1 MDNSVEDRLKNV
13 MSSVFGIPKNDIQD
27 DASPDTIDSWDSLK
41 HMNLIVALEEEFET
55 EFGDH
60 DIIEM
65 MNYKL
70 IINLL
75 EDSYK
80 N

>member
-13 MSSVFGIPKNDIQD
+13 MSSVFGIPKNDIRN

-55 EFGDH
+55 VFGDN

-70 IINLL
+70 IISVLKYSSN
-75 EDSYK
+75 

>member
-13 MSSVFGIPKNDIQD
+13 MSSVFGIHKNDIQD
-27 DASPDTIDSWDSLK
+27 DASPDTIESWDSLK

-55 EFGDH
+55 VFGDN

-70 IINLL
+70 IISVLKYSSN
-75 EDSYK
+75 

>member
-75 EDSYK
+75 KDSYK

>member
-13 MSSVFGIPKNDIQD
+13 MSSVFGIPKNDIRD

-55 EFGDH
+55 EFEDS

>member
-1 MDNSVEDRLKNV
+1 MDNNIEDRLKNI

-27 DASPDTIDSWDSLK
+27 NASPDTIDSWDSLK
-41 HMNLIVALEEEFET
+41 HMTLIIALEEEFET
-55 EFGDH
+55 EFGDS

-70 IINLL
+70 IINVL
-75 EDSYK
+75 K
-80 N
+80 NFSNN

>member
-13 MSSVFGIPKNDIQD
+13 MSSVFGIPNNDIQD

-70 IINLL
+70 IINVLKY
-75 EDSYK
+75 SS
-80 N
+80 NN

>member
-1 MDNSVEDRLKNV
+1 MDNSVEDRLKTV
-13 MSSVFGIPKNDIQD
+13 MSSVFGIPKKNIQD

-41 HMNLIVALEEEFET
+41 HMNLIVSLEEEFDIK
-55 EFGDH
+55 FDDN

-65 MNYKL
+65 INFKL

-75 EDSYK
+75 KQYL
-80 N
+80 